1 MLIKLIKTIALL
13 LLSGHVMAGDYY
25 VITNTLSNQK
35 EAQEKAALRGGWVLN
50 TNLYSD
56 LKKDLF
62 AVVHGPFSTYDSAKN
77 QLDEISE
84 IGDYADSYVK
94 DAGNLLITKEMSGK
108 SVDPVIIAMLL
119 GEVRID
125 IKHEQGSD
133 HPCEPSKP
141 YDDITLN
148 YMSLGI
154 NAADGAPE
162 TEEITLDFGQS
173 ARISETGELERMRR
187 CLE

>member
-1 MLIKLIKTIALL
+1 MIKLLSTIALL

-25 VITNTLSNQK
+25 VITHTLNNQK
-35 EAQEKAALRGGWVLN
+35 EAQETAALRGGWVLN

-62 AVVHGPFSTYDSAKN
+62 AVVRGPYSTYDSAKS
-77 QLDEISE
+77 QLDDISE
-84 IGDYADSYVK
+84 GGDYAGSYVK
-94 DAGNLLITKEMSGK
+94 DAGNLLITKEMIGK
-108 SVDPVIIAMLL
+108 AVDPVIIAMLL

-125 IKHEQGSD
+125 IKHEDGSD

-141 YDDITLN
+141 YDNISLN
-148 YMSLGI
+148 YMSVGI
-154 NAADGAPE
+154 NGADGDLE

>member
-1 MLIKLIKTIALL
+1 MFKLLNALVLL
-13 LLSGHVMAGDYY
+13 LLSGHVMAGDHY
-25 VITNTLSNQK
+25 VITHTLNTQK
-35 EAQEKAALRGGWVLN
+35 EAQEKAALDGGWVLN

-62 AVVHGPFSTYDSAKN
+62 AVVRGPFSTQEMAKSELDS
-77 QLDEISE
+77 ISE
-84 IGDYADSYVK
+84 GGSHPGAYVK
-94 DAGNLLITKEMSGK
+94 DAGNLLITKEMSGQ
-108 SVDPVIIAMLL
+108 VDPVIIAMLL

-133 HPCEPSKP
+133 HPCEPSTP
-141 YDDITLN
+141 YDNISLN
-148 YMSLGI
+148 YLSVGI
-154 NAADGAPE
+154 NAASNDME

-173 ARISETGELERMRR
+173 AKIKKTGELQRQRR